1 MDLEITRDK
10 MTDFD
15 NAPYSSN
22 GSGAEGGGPEIRA
35 MPFFP
40 APPNPSPMPAPGAPL
55 GAAAQHG
62 LATRPVEA
70 TSAGKRAAAPAEHV
84 EEEIPGRIRI
94 EDDVVE
100 KIVVLA
106 AREVAGVAGLAAG
119 GIRVRTSDTDLS
131 LDLTLVVE
139 YGSVMMEV
147 ARNTRDNVGRV
158 AGRMLGLRVSAVNV
172 TVGDV
177 WMPEAPPAT

>member
-1 MDLEITRDK
+1 MS
-10 MTDFD
+10 DFD
-15 NAPYSSN
+15 NAPYSGN
-22 GSGAEGGGPEIRA
+22 GTGGEGVGPEIRA

-40 APPNPSPMPAPGAPL
+40 APPSPSPVPPPGVPL
-55 GAAAQHG
+55 GGSSQPG
-62 LATRPVEA
+62 LASA
-70 TSAGKRAAAPAEHV
+70 TSAGQHAAAATEQAEAV
-84 EEEIPGRIRI
+84 LEEIPGRIRI

-100 KIVVLA
+100 KIVILA

-119 GIRVRTSDTDLS
+119 GIRVRSSDADLS

-158 AGRMLGLRVSAVNV
+158 AGRMLGLRVTAVNV

-177 WMPEAPPAT
+177 WMPEPPRAT